1 MESFLVIVMVV
12 LSIIGWITNAVNEN
26 KKKGEA
32 GAGQQRPQ
40 KKRRLQDEL
49 ESFLNELQGEK
60 PKPKPQ
66 QKKPQRQTDHQQSQ
80 QRKKRPQDEA
90 KNTSRSSRHRGS
102 SKSQASA
109 SRPQAAHKKPRS
121 VFENEDSRQVGSGNL
136 GQGLREHVEKHSS
149 HHPGTLVD
157 ELNKKKTS
165 SQLHAPKRSSPAGRQ
180 VFELLHSAD
189 SVRTAIVLS
198 EILQPP
204 VSQRP
209 GRF

>member
-1 MESFLVIVMVV
+1 MNSFLFVVMVV

-26 KKKGEA
+26 NKKGQA
-32 GAGQQRPQ
+32 GGKQQRPQ

-60 PKPKPQ
+60 PKPQ
-66 QKKPQRQTDHQQSQ
+66 QRKPQRQTDHQQGQ
-80 QRKKRPQDEA
+80 QRKRRPRDEA
-90 KNTSRSSRHRGS
+90 KNTSRSTRQRGS

-109 SRPQAAHKKPRS
+109 SRLQSTHEKPRS
-121 VFENEDSRQVGSGNL
+121 VFENDDSRQVGSGNL
-136 GQGLREHVEKHSS
+136 GQGLKQHVENYSS

-157 ELNKKKTS
+157 ELNEKKTS
-165 SQLHAPKRSSPAGRQ
+165 SQLHAPKRSSSAGRK

>member
-1 MESFLVIVMVV
+1 MNSFLFIVMVI
-12 LSIIGWITNAVNEN
+12 LSIIGWISNAVNEN
-26 KKKGEA
+26 KKKGQA
-32 GAGQQRPQ
+32 GGGQQRPQ

-60 PKPKPQ
+60 PKPQ
-66 QKKPQRQTDHQQSQ
+66 QRKPQRQTNHQQE
-80 QRKKRPQDEA
+80 QRRKRRPQGKA
-90 KNTSRSSRHRGS
+90 KSSSQSNRQRGS
-102 SKSQASA
+102 SKRQTST
-109 SRPQAAHKKPRS
+109 SRPQPTRKEPRS
-121 VFENEDSRQVGSGNL
+121 VFENDDSRQVGSNNL
-136 GQGLREHVEKHSS
+136 GQGLKQHVENYSS
-149 HHPGTLVD
+149 HHPGTLAD
-157 ELNKKKTS
+157 ELNQKKTS
-165 SQLHAPKRSSPAGRQ
+165 SKLHAPKRSSSAGRK